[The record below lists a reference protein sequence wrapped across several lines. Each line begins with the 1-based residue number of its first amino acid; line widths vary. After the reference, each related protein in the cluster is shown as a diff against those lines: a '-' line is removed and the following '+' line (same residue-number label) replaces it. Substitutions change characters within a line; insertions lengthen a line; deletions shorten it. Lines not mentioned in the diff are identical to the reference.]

1 MAAHLHHLWPR
12 ADVLLH
18 SAMVHGSRYGN
29 SSRIC
34 RRQDAHA
41 FTTLSG
47 HRDTAGTWVPI
58 MGRIRRLARRA
69 DTALPALPLV
79 GQSEEATQTLG
90 VELFVEQAESPTA
103 QQQVVAN
110 AER

>member
-1 MAAHLHHLWPR
+1 
-12 ADVLLH
+12 
-18 SAMVHGSRYGN
+18 
-29 SSRIC
+29 
-34 RRQDAHA
+34 
-41 FTTLSG
+41 
-47 HRDTAGTWVPI
+47 